1 MTNLDN
7 EPLPPVND
15 QTTEIPDTTLTAA
28 EQELMN
34 LNSSLSFNHLPAT
47 LPADIKPFTLT
58 VGLEYK
64 TFSREIMK
72 VVYAFQN
79 RFLGIV
85 ELPSG
90 PMQLWYTSDGH
101 VERDFDECVEQDPFD
116 VKALHRDPDTIYLLK
131 QDGAYTSNN
140 AFMTRDAAVKAALAR
155 GGEVVPFKEVMDD

>member
-1 MTNLDN
+1 MTIAEY
-7 EPLPPVND
+7 EPLPDTND
-15 QTTEIPDTTLTAA
+15 ETNEIQFTTEEQVLMDTNAALTFNNAV
-28 EQELMN
+28 LSVP
-34 LNSSLSFNHLPAT
+34 LN
-47 LPADIKPFTLT
+47 IKPFTLT

-72 VVYAFQN
+72 VVYTHQN
-79 RFLGIV
+79 RFLGII
-85 ELPSG
+85 ELLEG
-90 PMQLWYTSDGH
+90 PMQLWYTSDGQ
-101 VERDFDECVEQDPFD
+101 VARDLDAEPEQDPFD